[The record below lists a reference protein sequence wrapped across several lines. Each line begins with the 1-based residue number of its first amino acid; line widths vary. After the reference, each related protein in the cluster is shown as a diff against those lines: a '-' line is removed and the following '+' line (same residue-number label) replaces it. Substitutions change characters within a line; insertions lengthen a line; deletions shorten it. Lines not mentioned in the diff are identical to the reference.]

1 MGNQHRLT
9 LTMSPK
15 EDYLEK
21 QEEVLKNLED
31 SLVKKLSPEA
41 RNKAIEQGKQLEE
54 MQSEKDTD
62 EKLKCLPTLTIQD
75 IPEVLPKQEGIKDVT
90 VGNIKGMASVQP
102 TNEVLYMKM
111 RLNTD
116 MLDEAEHEILPLFS
130 MVLTSMGAKDK
141 SYR

>member
-1 MGNQHRLT
+1 
-9 LTMSPK
+9 
-15 EDYLEK
+15 
-21 QEEVLKNLED
+21 
-31 SLVKKLSPEA
+31 
-41 RNKAIEQGKQLEE
+41 

-75 IPEVLPKQEGIKDVT
+75 IPQVLPKQEGIKEVT

-102 TNEVLYMKM
+102 TNEVLYLKM

-116 MLDEAEHEILPLFS
+116 MLTETEHEILPLFS
-130 MVLTSMGAKDK
+130 MVLTSMGANDK